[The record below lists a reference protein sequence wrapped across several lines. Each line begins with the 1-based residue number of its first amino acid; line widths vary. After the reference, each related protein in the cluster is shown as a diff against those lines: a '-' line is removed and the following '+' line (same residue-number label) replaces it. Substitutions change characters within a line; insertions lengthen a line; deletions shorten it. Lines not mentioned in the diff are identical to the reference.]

1 MGGGPTFYI
10 QEMDLLSLTTCLT
23 LLVIA
28 TVCLICYIWTLTL
41 VYYCCHLS
49 LYLLFHS
56 LINYYTYI
64 NTRPSL
70 EQIGIEVTMEK
81 LHECC
86 KGKAKEKIL
95 HKASK
100 YHRNFFFTIKIIIV
114 SFYLQLKNQPQPN
127 KLTSF
132 LFSFQPTT
140 TQLLN

>member
-1 MGGGPTFYI
+1 M
-10 QEMDLLSLTTCLT
+10 
-23 LLVIA
+23 
-28 TVCLICYIWTLTL
+28 
-41 VYYCCHLS
+41 
-49 LYLLFHS
+49 YLLFHS

-100 YHRNFFFTIKIIIV
+100 YHRNFLFTIKIIIV

-132 LFSFQPTT
+132 FFSFQPTT